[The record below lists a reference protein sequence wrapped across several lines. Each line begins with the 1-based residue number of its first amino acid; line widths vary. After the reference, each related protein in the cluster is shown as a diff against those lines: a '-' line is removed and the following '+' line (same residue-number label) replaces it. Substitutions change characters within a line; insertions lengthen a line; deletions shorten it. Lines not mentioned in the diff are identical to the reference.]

1 MIRNQRPL
9 LLTGMFRS
17 GTTLFAY
24 MLNANKN
31 INLVSDPFAPFFK
44 SFRNFYAK
52 KIFKKFDTNIIYNAD
67 LKKKKLV

>member
-1 MIRNQRPL
+1 MNQNQRPL

-31 INLVSDPFAPFFK
+31 INLISDTFAPFFK
-44 SFRNFYAK
+44 VFRNFYAK
-52 KIFKKFDTNIIYNAD
+52 KYFKKFDPESPLND
-67 LKKKKLV
+67 